1 MIKIPIVSLLAEKLY
16 KSYFDF
22 YNLVLEKKIRKKR
35 ILLRLKRLSSNKI
48 FLSFGEFKHTNNK
61 VVVNIYLFN
70 RQKLNYKLKFKRN
83 YFKTFKFY
91 DNKLKIKFNK
101 IAKKG
106 IFSIFGKN
114 NKINLSI
121 KKSFG
126 DHNVIK
132 YLTFFY
138 KKFLKK
144 KMFKLNKYIYLKQL
158 IFLNKS
164 KYNYMFLS
172 HLKKHLELN
181 FNKNVEFNL
190 VDLKRFYS
198 NSDILSN
205 AIKTKITKNRRK
217 LSRFLNKLRKKVK
230 VKKIFS
236 TNKTFKLEKNRNL
249 LRSYIFFKLEHKTL
263 SGFRLEAAG
272 RLTKRYT
279 ASRSRYVFK
288 YKGNL
293 ADINSS
299 IKGLSSVMLKG
310 NLKPNIQYTKLNSK
324 TRIGS
329 FGVKG

>member
-144 KMFKLNKYIYLKQL
+144 KMFKLIKYIYLKQL

-172 HLKKHLELN
+172 HLKKHL
-181 FNKNVEFNL
+181 
-190 VDLKRFYS
+190 
-198 NSDILSN
+198 
-205 AIKTKITKNRRK
+205 
-217 LSRFLNKLRKKVK
+217 
-230 VKKIFS
+230 
-236 TNKTFKLEKNRNL
+236 
-249 LRSYIFFKLEHKTL
+249 
-263 SGFRLEAAG
+263 
-272 RLTKRYT
+272 
-279 ASRSRYVFK
+279 
-288 YKGNL
+288 
-293 ADINSS
+293 
-299 IKGLSSVMLKG
+299 
-310 NLKPNIQYTKLNSK
+310 
-324 TRIGS
+324 
-329 FGVKG
+329 